1 MSGRYFHGRAAAQD
15 GKAPLEL
22 GTRAPIITNGLF
34 LDPKGRLMN
43 LLLRRVR
50 SSLGSKYVMA
60 VTGLGLI
67 GFVIAHML
75 GNLQIFLGKQALND
89 YAHHLEEMPTLL
101 WIARAGLL
109 IIFIVHIVF
118 GIGLW
123 LSNRRARPSRYVYE
137 DTVQASWASRHML
150 LTGLVILA
158 FVIYHLLHFTFGVT
172 DPRDYK
178 YALDRYAVPMDPA
191 LHPELDVAAMVV
203 RGFEK
208 PLVTI
213 AYVVAMIFLGLHL
226 WHGAGSWLQSL
237 GLKNKRTMRLLDGLG
252 AAVAVLIVV
261 GNCAIPLAILL
272 GWRPS

>member
-1 MSGRYFHGRAAAQD
+1 
-15 GKAPLEL
+15 
-22 GTRAPIITNGLF
+22 
-34 LDPKGRLMN
+34 MN

-60 VTGLGLI
+60 LTGLGLI

-89 YAHHLEEMPTLL
+89 YAHHLEEIPTLL
-101 WIARAGLL
+101 WIARAVLL

-118 GIGLW
+118 GVSLW

-172 DPRDYK
+172 DPASFKRNT
-178 YALDRYAVPMDPA
+178 AQVPMFKAVDPA
-191 LHPELDVAAMVV
+191 ANPEYDVAAMVV
-203 RGFEK
+203 EGFEK
-208 PLVTI
+208 PLVSI
-213 AYVVAMIFLGLHL
+213 AYVVAMIILGLHL
-226 WHGAGSWLQSL
+226 WHGTGSWFQSL
-237 GLKNKRTMRLLDGLG
+237 GLKNKRTMRFLDGLG
-252 AAVAVLIVV
+252 AVVAVLIVI
-261 GNCAIPLAILL
+261 GNCSIPLAILA
-272 GWRPS
+272 GWRPA